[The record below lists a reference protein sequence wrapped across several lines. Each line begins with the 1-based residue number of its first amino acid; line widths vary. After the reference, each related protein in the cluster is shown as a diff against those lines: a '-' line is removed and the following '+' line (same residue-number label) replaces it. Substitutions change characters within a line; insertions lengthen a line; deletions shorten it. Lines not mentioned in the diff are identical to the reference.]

1 LNWET
6 DMRNV
11 QSTLITMI
19 LIALPLSGCERE
31 ATASP
36 NPSPATLEESG
47 QPGIKRVRLTARAA
61 ERLGIETA
69 QVREEAVTIADD
81 SVQRKVIPYGAIIYD
96 TKGQTWTFTNPEPLV
111 FLRQSVIVERIAGN
125 KVVLT
130 EGPPAG
136 TAVVTVGSAELMGA
150 ESKYGH

>member
-1 LNWET
+1 
-6 DMRNV
+6 MRNI
-11 QSTLITMI
+11 QSTMVTMV
-19 LIALPLSGCERE
+19 LIALPLSGCRRE
-31 ATASP
+31 AAASP
-36 NPSPATLEESG
+36 KQSPATLEDSG

-61 ERLGIETA
+61 ERLGLETA
-69 QVREEAVTIADD
+69 LVLEEAVTIADN
-81 SVQRKVIPYGAIIYD
+81 SVQRTVIPYGAIIYD
-96 TKGQTWTFTNPEPLV
+96 TKGQTWTFTSPQPLV
-111 FLRQSVIVERIAGN
+111 FVRQSVTVERIAGN

>member
-1 LNWET
+1 
-6 DMRNV
+6 MRNV
-11 QSTLITMI
+11 QSVMAAMI
-19 LIALPLSGCERE
+19 LALPLSGCRQEE
-31 ATASP
+31 AAASSKE
-36 NPSPATLEESG
+36 SPATLEESG
-47 QPGIKRVRLTARAA
+47 QPGIKRVRLTERAA

-69 QVREEAVTIADD
+69 QVREEAVTIADN

-111 FLRQSVIVERIAGN
+111 FVRQTVTVERISGD
-125 KVVLT
+125 KVILT

-136 TAVVTVGSAELMGA
+136 TTVVTVGSAELMGA